1 MLGRYLKE
9 GVVLDIK
16 VLQDFLKSQIGNVT
30 FEEAYKKTGWILNVS
45 VTSIH
50 QQDVPRLL
58 NYITSPYV
66 LIWSAVSA
74 S

>member
-1 MLGRYLKE
+1 MLGRYLKD
-9 GVVLDIK
+9 GVFLDIK
-16 VLQDFLKSQIGNVT
+16 VLQEFLKSQFGDTT
-30 FEEAYKKTGWILNVS
+30 FEEAYKNTGWILNVS

-50 QQDVPRLL
+50 QKDVPRLL